1 MGIAKSFYSRIGERA
16 YEPDVYERL
25 ADVLMQQTRYR
36 DAIAVYDT
44 MIKRWPDEPKNPTHL
59 WTIAKPYR
67 CSMCRMPSL
76 QNAITQLNELF
87 NRDSAW
93 AHANRNNP
101 DALAVADGY
110 IEQSLAQVAIDLH
123 MAADQT
129 GAPDQYSRAAD
140 LYSQYLNKFPFAKDY
155 YEIQWYLSDTLFKSG
170 RLREAGAST
179 SSC

>member
-1 MGIAKSFYSRIGERA
+1 MDHRKKLHRSL
-16 YEPDVYERL
+16 DVP
-25 ADVLMQQTRYR
+25 
-36 DAIAVYDT
+36 DAIA
-44 MIKRWPDEPKNPTHL
+44 
-59 WTIAKPYR
+59 
-67 CSMCRMPSL
+67 S
-76 QNAITQLNELF
+76 QNAITRLNELF

-123 MAADQT
+123 TAANET
-129 GAPDQYSRAAD
+129 GDPAQYSRAAD

-170 RLREAGAST
+170 RLREAGAEYVQLLKGKDHAYRDGAMWNLMLVRRQSPG
-179 SSC
+179 